1 MGLSPPGS
9 PKLATQVG
17 RMLSANKHWGQG
29 QGWVPGAAKL
39 PHGAQLREKQ
49 QGQYCNSHTSVLTGS
64 EARMYNQET
73 DIKVQ
78 E

>member
-1 MGLSPPGS
+1 
-9 PKLATQVG
+9 
-17 RMLSANKHWGQG
+17 MLSADKYWG

>member
-1 MGLSPPGS
+1 
-9 PKLATQVG
+9 
-17 RMLSANKHWGQG
+17 MLSANKHWG

-49 QGQYCNSHTSVLTGS
+49 QGQYCDSHTSVLRGS
-64 EARMYNQET
+64 KARIY
-73 DIKVQ
+73 IKVQ